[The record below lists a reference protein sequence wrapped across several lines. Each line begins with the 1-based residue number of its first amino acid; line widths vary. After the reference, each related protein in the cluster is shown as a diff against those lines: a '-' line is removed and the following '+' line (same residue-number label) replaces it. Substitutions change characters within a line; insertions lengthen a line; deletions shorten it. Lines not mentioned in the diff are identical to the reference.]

1 MKSKCNLCEKSFTL
15 IFAFQQHL
23 KAVHGLG
30 NSGQEDRDEIDLCS
44 DDEDPADS
52 SSDSSTEE
60 FLQNVHQQ
68 MTELLQKSMC
78 GGDLEP
84 ELQGENAER
93 NDETEAEDVDA
104 SMQDD
109 EEEEEEID
117 ENKVVYEQFNKCL
130 VCTKIKYQGKNCL
143 LNKGDVVSS
152 TNSQSNF
159 SLFYR

>member
-1 MKSKCNLCEKSFTL
+1 MTGPNSFTTLDQENNFEDQNISLAQPEEDEEKPKPELEYMKSKCNLCEKSFTL

-23 KAVHGLG
+23 KAAHGLG

-117 ENKVVYEQFNKCL
+117 ENKVVYE
-130 VCTKIKYQGKNCL
+130 
-143 LNKGDVVSS
+143 
-152 TNSQSNF
+152 
-159 SLFYR
+159 